1 MRFRVAAAALLLAL
15 MYTSGCSAAS
25 GPTLDDLAG
34 ATGCAYVSPT
44 WDDEADER
52 IYRITVRDCDEKIID
67 RDGAEQ
73 VAATAWRYLGR
84 PVDRVDVTSYPTITE
99 PVTVSFSG
107 DDLAG
112 RHPVDSLPRAAGQ
125 PPDGND
131 SPLWLLLPFSYV
143 AVAVAMLIA
152 VRRLRRADA
161 VMIVFRS

>member
-1 MRFRVAAAALLLAL
+1 MLAL
-15 MYTSGCSAAS
+15 MHTSGCSAAS

-34 ATGCAYVSPT
+34 ATGCAYVSPS
-44 WDDEADER
+44 WDYEADVR
-52 IYRITVRDCDEKIID
+52 IFRIAVRDCDEKVTD
-67 RDGAEQ
+67 RDDAEQ

-112 RHPVDSLPRAAGQ
+112 RYLVNSLPRAAGQ

-131 SPLWLLLPFSYV
+131 SLLWLLLPFSYV

-152 VRRLRRADA
+152 VRRLRRAGV
-161 VMIVFRS
+161 VMMVFRS